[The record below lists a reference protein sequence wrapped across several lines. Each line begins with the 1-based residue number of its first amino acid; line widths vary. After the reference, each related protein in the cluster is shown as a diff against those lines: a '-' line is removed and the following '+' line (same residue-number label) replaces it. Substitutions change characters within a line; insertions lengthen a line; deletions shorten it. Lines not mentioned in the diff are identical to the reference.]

1 MNNVVEI
8 RIRLPKYLAD
18 WLNEFSR
25 ELGRT
30 PDDFVGEVLHRYY
43 DAWKIGREA
52 VITVTNLR
60 SLSMEFL
67 QMYKNYG
74 SKTIVNHFVKWVEE
88 RGLGIDDLNENAI
101 KEFLA
106 HYAYS
111 RNIKKGSLYSYKG
124 LLKKFIEFI
133 RSKRS

>member
-1 MNNVVEI
+1 MNNVEVK
-8 RIRLPKYLAD
+8 IRLPKYLAD

-30 PDDFVGEVLHRYY
+30 PDDFIGEVLHRYY

-52 VITVTNLR
+52 VTTVTNLR

-67 QMYKNYG
+67 QMRKND
-74 SKTIVNHFVKWVEE
+74 KRKIIVNHFVKWAEE
-88 RGLGIDDLNENAI
+88 RSLGIDDLNENAI

-111 RNIKKGSLYSYKG
+111 RNIKKSSLDNYKG

-133 RSKRS
+133 KSKRS

>member
-1 MNNVVEI
+1 MNYIEVK
-8 RIRLPKYLAD
+8 IRLPKYLVD

-30 PDDFVGEVLHRYY
+30 PDDFIGEVLHRYY
-43 DAWKIGREA
+43 DAWKIGREG
-52 VITVTNLR
+52 VITLTNLR

-67 QMYKNYG
+67 QLHKNDKR
-74 SKTIVNHFVKWVEE
+74 KTIVKHFVEWVEE
-88 RGLGIDDLNENAI
+88 RSLGIGDLNENAI

-111 RNIKKGSLYSYKG
+111 RNIKKSSLYSYKG
-124 LLKKFIEFI
+124 LLKKFIRFI
-133 RSKRS
+133 RSRRIS

>member
-1 MNNVVEI
+1 MNNVEVK
-8 RIRLPKYLAD
+8 IRLPKYLAD

-30 PDDFVGEVLHRYY
+30 PDDFIGEVLHRYY
-43 DAWKIGREA
+43 DAWKIGRET
-52 VITVTNLR
+52 VTTVTNLR

-67 QMYKNYG
+67 QMHKNDHR
-74 SKTIVNHFVKWVEE
+74 KTIVNHFVKWVEE
-88 RGLGIDDLNENAI
+88 RSLGIDDLNENAI

-111 RNIKKGSLYSYKG
+111 RNIKKESLYSYKG

>member
-8 RIRLPKYLAD
+8 KIKLPKYLAD

-111 RNIKKGSLYSYKG
+111 RNIKKSSLYSYKG

>member
-1 MNNVVEI
+1 MNNIEVK
-8 RIRLPKYLAD
+8 IRLPKYLVD

-30 PDDFVGEVLHRYY
+30 PDDFIGEVLHRYY

-52 VITVTNLR
+52 VTTVTNLR

-67 QMYKNYG
+67 QMRKNDNR
-74 SKTIVNHFVKWVEE
+74 KTIVKHFVKWAEE
-88 RGLGIDDLNENAI
+88 RSLGIGDLNENAI

-111 RNIKKGSLYSYKG
+111 RNIKKSSLYSYKG
-124 LLKKFIEFI
+124 LLKNFIEFI
-133 RSKRS
+133 RSKRN